1 MRHDDIRNKYTR
13 HGGAW
18 NNGNELFKVG
28 EQMQYEWEKDFIAMK
43 WAIDYLTNGGLS
55 GPQLALDTLL
65 KRVSEYSCPSNKK
78 QEYKTKENC
87 PLKEDCKNCFLTTPP
102 NQDGDTIKNK

>member
-55 GPQLALDTLL
+55 DQEVALDLIL
-65 KRVSEYSCPSNKK
+65 KQGSQYSFTSFIKHQP
-78 QEYKTKENC
+78 KTSENC